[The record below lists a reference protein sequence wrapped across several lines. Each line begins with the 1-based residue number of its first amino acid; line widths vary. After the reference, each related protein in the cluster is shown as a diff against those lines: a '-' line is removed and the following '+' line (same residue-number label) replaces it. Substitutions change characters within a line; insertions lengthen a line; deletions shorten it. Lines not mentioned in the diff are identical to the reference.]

1 MRALL
6 TFCAAALGA
15 ATLFA
20 AAPTLHAQAPKGEG
34 ARFDCSQAKDPKA
47 CEERRDKL
55 KAARTQ
61 AEQACQGKAG
71 AEYRAC
77 MTQQMCAQSKD
88 PKGCEERVAK
98 GKDAVK
104 NARATCE
111 GKRGAEHDDCM
122 MKQMCSQAKDPGNCE
137 AVAKERMA
145 RRQKLREA
153 CKDKR
158 GEVLKTCIRMN
169 SGENSGQK

>member
-1 MRALL
+1 MKASL
-6 TFCAAALGA
+6 TLLGA
-15 ATLFA
+15 ALIA
-20 AAPTLHAQAPKGEG
+20 ATPLVHAQAPKGDGG

-55 KAARTQ
+55 KSARAQ
-61 AEQACQGKAG
+61 AEQACQGKRG
-71 AEYRAC
+71 PEYRAC

-104 NARATCE
+104 SARAACE
-111 GKRGAEHDDCM
+111 GKPGAEHDECM
-122 MKQMCSQAKDPGNCE
+122 VKQMCAQSKDPGKCE
-137 AVAKERMA
+137 AVGKERLA
-145 RRQKLREA
+145 RREKLRQA

-158 GEVLKTCIRMN
+158 GEELKACIRAN
-169 SGENSGQK
+169 SGENSSQK